1 MAIPTSK
8 IPANAKPRIG
18 LVLSCGGLRGAAHL
32 GVLRQLN
39 RHRIPI
45 DVIVGVSAGAVIAG
59 FYAAA
64 GLTAEDM
71 IGDAPTF
78 RGRHVVF
85 QGLSARMPASFKP
98 FLLRQAGIVPTRLA
112 QLDAA
117 RFDQLHHGVQRLG
130 IVCHDVL
137 GNRPM
142 YFSTLRHHG
151 VTVAQVVK
159 GSAAVP
165 VILPTTVVTID
176 GKRHHL
182 TDGGITDSL
191 PIAFARSEEL
201 GATHLIVSDCR
212 VYGRPS
218 REDDLNSDV
227 VSIRPDLTGIGSFRA
242 PRTTL
247 MAAVHAGESAVTD
260 KHINDIR
267 AWLTNAR
274 TRLHAVGT

>member
-39 RHRIPI
+39 RHKIPI
-45 DVIVGVSAGAVIAG
+45 DVIVGVSAGAIIAG

-78 RGRHVVF
+78 RGRHVIF
-85 QGLSARMPASFKP
+85 QGLAARAPAAFKP
-98 FLLRQAGIVPTRLA
+98 FLLRQCGIVPTRLA

-130 IVCHDVL
+130 IVCHDVYA
-137 GNRPM
+137 NRPL
-142 YFSTLRHHG
+142 YFSTLNHHG

-165 VILPTTVVTID
+165 VLLPSTVVTID
-176 GKRHHL
+176 GERRRL
-182 TDGGITDSL
+182 TDGGLTDSL
-191 PIAFARSEEL
+191 PIGFARSEEL

-212 VYGRPS
+212 VYGRPV
-218 REDDLNSDV
+218 RDENAADV
-227 VSIRPDLTGIGSFRA
+227 VSIRPVLTGIGSFRS

-260 KHINDIR
+260 THISAIR
-267 AWLTNAR
+267 AWLKNSR
-274 TRLHAVGT
+274 SNLQVVGL

>member
-8 IPANAKPRIG
+8 IPANGKIRIG

-39 RHRIPI
+39 RHKIPI
-45 DVIVGVSAGAVIAG
+45 DVMVGVSAGAIIAG

-64 GLTAEDM
+64 GLTAEEM

-78 RGRHVVF
+78 RGRHVIL
-85 QGLSARMPASFKP
+85 QGLAARVPASLKP
-98 FLLRQAGIVPTRLA
+98 FLLRQCGVVPTRLA

-117 RFDQLHHGVQRLG
+117 RFDHLHHGVQRLG
-130 IVCHDVL
+130 IVCHDVYA
-137 GNRPM
+137 NRPV
-142 YFSTLRHHG
+142 YFSTLNDRG
-151 VTVAQVVK
+151 VAVAQVVK

-165 VILPTTVVTID
+165 VLLPTTVVTID
-176 GKRHHL
+176 GERRRL
-182 TDGGITDSL
+182 TDGGLTDSL

-212 VYGRPS
+212 VYGRPT
-218 REDDLNSDV
+218 REDDSTSDV
-227 VSIRPDLTGIGSFRA
+227 VSIRPDLTGIGSFRS

-267 AWLTNAR
+267 AWLTR

>member
-1 MAIPTSK
+1 MATPTSK

-32 GVLRQLN
+32 GVLKQLN
-39 RHRIPI
+39 RHKIPI

-85 QGLSARMPASFKP
+85 QGLSARVPSSLKP
-98 FLLRQAGIVPTRLA
+98 FLLRQAGVVPTRLA

-117 RFDQLHHGVQRLG
+117 RFDKLYHGVQRLG
-130 IVCHDVL
+130 IVCHDVM
-137 GNRPM
+137 GNRPL
-142 YFSTLRHHG
+142 YFSTLRHYE

-165 VILPTTVVTID
+165 VLLPTTVVTIN
-176 GKRHHL
+176 GKRTRL

-191 PIAFARSEEL
+191 PIAFARSEDL

-212 VYGRPS
+212 VYGRPT
-218 REDDLNSDV
+218 REDEAAPDIVN
-227 VSIRPDLTGIGSFRA
+227 IRPELTGIGSFRS

-247 MAAVHAGESAVTD
+247 MAAVHAGESAVTEQ
-260 KHINDIR
+260 HVTAIR
-267 AWLTNAR
+267 AWLKN
-274 TRLHAVGT
+274 TRPSLQVVGL